1 MLQTVLN
8 DKKGLT
14 LVEVV
19 IALTVLLIVLLALMQ
34 TALVSINANMINV
47 LRDEAVS
54 MAEERMSEA
63 RNIPFDSL
71 APGITN
77 FPPSLRS
84 IRNIPSFSYNVTRT
98 VSAAGPDAMQ
108 VGITVT
114 WEWKE
119 KTGANAYTHTISTIV
134 RRQ

>member
-19 IALTVLLIVLLALMQ
+19 IALLVLLIVFLGLMQ
-34 TALVSINANMINV
+34 TALFSIDANMINV

-71 APGITN
+71 SAGTTDVS
-77 FPPSLRS
+77 PPPRSL
-84 IRNIPSFSYNVTRT
+84 RNIPNYAYSVMRT
-98 VSAAGPDAMQ
+98 VSSAGTDAMR
-108 VGITVT
+108 VDITVT

-134 RRQ
+134 RRR

>member
-19 IALTVLLIVLLALMQ
+19 IALTVLLIVFLALMQ
-34 TALVSINANMINV
+34 TALVSIDANMINV

-54 MAEERMSEA
+54 IAEERMSEA
-63 RNIPFDSL
+63 RNIPFDNLAAGTTDVSPPPRSL
-71 APGITN
+71 
-77 FPPSLRS
+77 
-84 IRNIPSFSYNVTRT
+84 RNIPSFSYTAMRT
-98 VSAAGPDAMQ
+98 VSSAGPDAMQ

-119 KTGANAYTHTISTIV
+119 KTGANAYTHSISTIV
-134 RRQ
+134 RRR

>member
-1 MLQTVLN
+1 M
-8 DKKGLT
+8 T

-34 TALVSINANMINV
+34 TALVSIDANMINV

-54 MAEERMSEA
+54 MAEEQMNEA
-63 RNIPFDSL
+63 RNIPFDGL
-71 APGITN
+71 AAL
-77 FPPSLRS
+77 PPAPVTRN
-84 IRNIPSFSYNVTRT
+84 IRNIQNYPYTVTRT
-98 VSAAGPDAMQ
+98 INPAGPDAMQ

-134 RRQ
+134 RRR

>member
-19 IALTVLLIVLLALMQ
+19 IALLVLLIVFLALMQ
-34 TALVSINANMINV
+34 TALVSIDANMINV

-54 MAEERMSEA
+54 IAEERMSEA

-71 APGITN
+71 TAGTTDVS
-77 FPPSLRS
+77 PPSKS
-84 IRNIPSFSYNVTRT
+84 IRNIPAFSYTATRT

-108 VGITVT
+108 VSINVT

-119 KTGANAYTHTISTIV
+119 KTGADAYTHSISTIV

>member
-1 MLQTVLN
+1 MLRDN
-8 DKKGLT
+8 KGMT

-71 APGITN
+71 ATGITN
-77 FPPSLRS
+77 FPAQTRS
-84 IRNIPSFSYNVTRT
+84 IRNIPSFPYNVVRT
-98 VSAAGPDAMQ
+98 ISSAGPDAMQ

-119 KTGANAYTHTISTIV
+119 KTGANAYTHSISTIV
-134 RRQ
+134 RRR